1 MRFRKKLDLRGAKD
15 KTQQI
20 QDHVND
26 LQAQLE
32 REITRMEERLRT
44 LEKEVAGSGN

>member
-1 MRFRKKLDLRGAKD
+1 MRFRKKLDLRGTKD

-20 QDHVND
+20 QDHVNEM
-26 LQAQLE
+26 QAQLE
-32 REITRMEERLRT
+32 RELTRMEERLRT

>member
-1 MRFRKKLDLRGAKD
+1 MRFRKKLDLRGSKD

-26 LQAQLE
+26 MQAQLE
-32 REITRMEERLRT
+32 REITRLEERVKT
-44 LEKEVAGSGN
+44 LEKEVAGGGN